1 MGCNNNDS
9 LGLDEAGDFDPRL
22 FNLNAS
28 DTSESKDSCSVPKIW
43 GRSGCDVA
51 RSTSLTSKIA
61 FPSQFKGYA
70 KFWVEQ
76 LFHLKIAGKMGDHF
90 ALLVDRLLTEST
102 LEATIGIGS
111 RVEGQVAANPSSL
124 EDQGKEITR
133 KRIIRDRTSIGK
145 LVECRICQEEDD
157 DFNMEIPC
165 SCRGSL
171 KQFKPGYTAPPK
183 LFRYG
188 TTPMNFRGNWEITRQ
203 DIYDSQIITLVPS
216 ERDTL
221 QYYDND
227 HSSSKV
233 CCRVIALIFMV
244 LLVLQHFLPLLIGG
258 AEQYSFT
265 LFSLMVL
272 RTTGILLPVLVILQT
287 VRVFHQ
293 CRDHQVTG
301 EITDPSGGSNLVNS
315 WHLVQP
321 YSHRIQMH

>member
-1 MGCNNNDS
+1 
-9 LGLDEAGDFDPRL
+9 
-22 FNLNAS
+22 
-28 DTSESKDSCSVPKIW
+28 
-43 GRSGCDVA
+43 
-51 RSTSLTSKIA
+51 
-61 FPSQFKGYA
+61 
-70 KFWVEQ
+70 
-76 LFHLKIAGKMGDHF
+76 MGDHF

-171 KQFKPGYTAPPK
+171 KYAHRKCVQRWCNEKGDTVCEICLQQFKPGYTAPPK

>member
-1 MGCNNNDS
+1 
-9 LGLDEAGDFDPRL
+9 
-22 FNLNAS
+22 
-28 DTSESKDSCSVPKIW
+28 
-43 GRSGCDVA
+43 
-51 RSTSLTSKIA
+51 
-61 FPSQFKGYA
+61 
-70 KFWVEQ
+70 
-76 LFHLKIAGKMGDHF
+76 MGDHF

-171 KQFKPGYTAPPK
+171 KVSQLLKGYSANEILDICAHAAKDQEEFVYAHRKCVQRWCNEKGDTVCEICLQQFKPGYTAPPK

-272 RTTGILLPVLVILQT
+272 RTTGILLPVLVVLQT
-287 VRVFHQ
+287 LRVFHQ

-301 EITDPSGGSNLVNS
+301 EITDPSGGSNSVNS